1 MTNFGHETGN
11 LIEKM
16 IKNISEALNI
26 VLEQSYLP
34 DVTNNS
40 ELEEADQNSP
50 ETLKDLSLEKENIYE
65 KIVNSFLQYLQ
76 IIIKY

>member
-1 MTNFGHETGN
+1 MTNFGHEIVN

-16 IKNISEALNI
+16 IKNNSEALDI

-50 ETLKDLSLEKENIYE
+50 ETLKDLSLEKRNLHE
-65 KIVNSFLQYLQ
+65 KIVNSFLKHLE

>member
-26 VLEQSYLP
+26 VLEQNYLP
-34 DVTNNS
+34 DLTNNS
-40 ELEEADQNSP
+40 EHEEADQIH
-50 ETLKDLSLEKENIYE
+50 LKR
-65 KIVNSFLQYLQ
+65 
-76 IIIKY
+76 

>member
-1 MTNFGHETGN
+1 
-11 LIEKM
+11 M

-76 IIIKY
+76 IIIKYQ

>member
-1 MTNFGHETGN
+1 MTNFGHEIGN
-11 LIEKM
+11 LFEKM

-50 ETLKDLSLEKENIYE
+50 ETLKDLSLEKGNIHE
-65 KIVNSFLQYLQ
+65 KIVNSFLQYLET
-76 IIIKY
+76 IIKY

>member
-1 MTNFGHETGN
+1 MTNVEHETGN

-16 IKNISEALNI
+16 VKNISEASNI
-26 VLEQSYLP
+26 VLEQNYLP
-34 DVTNNS
+34 DLTNNS

-50 ETLKDLSLEKENIYE
+50 ETLKDLNLEKGNIHE
-65 KIVNSFLQYLQ
+65 KIMNSFVQYLE

>member
-11 LIEKM
+11 LIKKM

-50 ETLKDLSLEKENIYE
+50 ETLKDLSLEKGNIHE
-65 KIVNSFLQYLQ
+65 KIVHSFLQYLE

>member
-1 MTNFGHETGN
+1 MTNFGHEIGN
-11 LIEKM
+11 LIKKM

>member
-1 MTNFGHETGN
+1 MTNFGHEIGN

-40 ELEEADQNSP
+40 ELEEADQNSL
-50 ETLKDLSLEKENIYE
+50 ETLKDLSVEKENIYE

>member
-26 VLEQSYLP
+26 VLEQNYLP
-34 DVTNNS
+34 DLTNNS
-40 ELEEADQNSP
+40 EHEEADQNSP
-50 ETLKDLSLEKENIYE
+50 ETLKDLSLEKGNIHE
-65 KIVNSFLQYLQ
+65 KIVHSFLQYLE

>member
-1 MTNFGHETGN
+1 MRNFGHETGN

-26 VLEQSYLP
+26 VLEQNYLP
-34 DVTNNS
+34 DLTNNS
-40 ELEEADQNSP
+40 ELEEADRNSP
-50 ETLKDLSLEKENIYE
+50 ETLKDLSLEKGNIHE
-65 KIVNSFLQYLQ
+65 KIKNSFLQYLE

>member
-1 MTNFGHETGN
+1 MTNFGHEIGN

-50 ETLKDLSLEKENIYE
+50 ETLKDLSLEKGNIHE
-65 KIVNSFLQYLQ
+65 KIVHSFLQYLE

>member
-11 LIEKM
+11 WIEKM
-16 IKNISEALNI
+16 IKIISEALNI
-26 VLEQSYLP
+26 VLEQNYLP
-34 DVTNNS
+34 DATNNS

-50 ETLKDLSLEKENIYE
+50 ETLKDLSLEKGNIHE
-65 KIVNSFLQYLQ
+65 KIKNSFLQYLE

>member
-1 MTNFGHETGN
+1 MTNFGHEIGN

-50 ETLKDLSLEKENIYE
+50 ETLKDLSLEKRDLNE
-65 KIVNSFLQYLQ
+65 KIVNSFLQHLE

>member
-1 MTNFGHETGN
+1 
-11 LIEKM
+11 M

-50 ETLKDLSLEKENIYE
+50 ETLKDLSLEKGNIHE
-65 KIVNSFLQYLQ
+65 KIVHSFLQYLE

>member
-1 MTNFGHETGN
+1 MTNFERGTGN
-11 LIEKM
+11 LHEKM
-16 IKNISEALNI
+16 IKNVSEALNI
-26 VLEQSYLP
+26 VLAQNYFQ

-50 ETLKDLSLEKENIYE
+50 ETLKDLNLEKGNIHE
-65 KIVNSFLQYLQ
+65 KIMNSFVQYLE

>member
-1 MTNFGHETGN
+1 
-11 LIEKM
+11 M

-50 ETLKDLSLEKENIYE
+50 ETLKDLNLEKGNIHE
-65 KIVNSFLQYLQ
+65 KIMNSFVQYLE

>member
-50 ETLKDLSLEKENIYE
+50 ETLKDLSLEKGNIHE
-65 KIVNSFLQYLQ
+65 KIMNSF
-76 IIIKY
+76 

>member
-1 MTNFGHETGN
+1 MTNFGHEIGN